1 MAEEKK
7 KRRTFKPRPAK
18 DVTEDSR
25 RSRFLKQDGK
35 PRAAKDVKPGSAR
48 ERLAKGPTKKSGV
61 SGTSTETRRFS
72 DVKKSRG
79 PFGQL
84 TLRKENMPAKVEK
97 PKRGIVKYEEPRRG
111 VTQYKPA
118 KVEAPKAGTPKGAG
132 GGIGGTIARG
142 VYRTVGGP
150 AVMLVSMTQPAGEG
164 SDKPTGPLMKGGKLP
179 GYKYLD
185 ENRGGPK
192 SRQGSS
198 VPSMAKKGGPE
209 KRQGSSSP
217 SAASDAD
224 KKRKADEFR
233 AKLQGQR
240 PDGKAKAV
248 VKPPAKSAAKAT
260 DKPKF
265 KGNWVNAAPTE
276 MQARG
281 GARIRRPNLL
291 DFLRKKK

>member
-1 MAEEKK
+1 MAKEKK
-7 KRRTFKPRPAK
+7 RKTFKSRPAK

-35 PRAAKDVKPGSAR
+35 PRAAKDVKPGSSR
-48 ERLAKGPTKKSGV
+48 ERLAKGPTKKAGV
-61 SGTSTETRRFS
+61 SGTSTEARRFS

-84 TLRKENMPAKVEK
+84 TLRKENMPAKVEQ
-97 PKRGIVKYEEPRRG
+97 PKRGVVKYEEPKRG
-111 VTQYKPA
+111 ITKYKPA
-118 KVEAPKAGTPKGAG
+118 KVEVPKAAGGAG

-142 VYRTVGGP
+142 AFRTVGGP

-185 ENRGGPK
+185 EKRGGGPER
-192 SRQGSS
+192 RQGPSA
-198 VPSMAKKGGPE
+198 PSMDKKGGLE
-209 KRQGSSSP
+209 KP
-217 SAASDAD
+217 VKVDAD

-240 PDGKAKAV
+240 PGGKAPVKAAPKAP
-248 VKPPAKSAAKAT
+248 VKAAPA
-260 DKPKF
+260 KPKF
-265 KGNWVNAAPTE
+265 KGNWVGAAPTE